1 MSMVV
6 MSDAGDAIEYGRR
19 TLGLLHMK
27 QDTTSI
33 EKLEKYP

>member
-6 MSDAGDAIEYGRR
+6 ICCASDVIDYDRR
-19 TLGLLHMK
+19 KSELSSAALHMK

-33 EKLEKYP
+33 EK